1 MSYCF
6 FAAITFGIISGVIF
20 ADALRRIKIILKQT
34 PHLQVNQV
42 SFRLYVFVLAFHT
55 IVNSVCLFFINRGFN
70 RTTQEAYEIQIISR
84 IVLFSTLW
92 FLQIIM
98 LIIFYRWTSVR
109 VRHDRRITIDKLN
122 NSRNS
127 NRKSN
132 TNDSNSSLNQLLIE
146 DENEEARD
154 RVNTVAWEVW
164 GESETDLREQMFS
177 QFILKDERSSSNS
190 DKMTV
195 LETVKEAI

>member
-1 MSYCF
+1 
-6 FAAITFGIISGVIF
+6 
-20 ADALRRIKIILKQT
+20 
-34 PHLQVNQV
+34 
-42 SFRLYVFVLAFHT
+42 
-55 IVNSVCLFFINRGFN
+55 
-70 RTTQEAYEIQIISR
+70 
-84 IVLFSTLW
+84 
-92 FLQIIM
+92 M
-98 LIIFYRWTSVR
+98 LIIFYRWTSVK
-109 VRHDRRITIDKLN
+109 HDKRITIDKLN

-164 GESETDLREQMFS
+164 GESETDLREQMFA

>member
-1 MSYCF
+1 
-6 FAAITFGIISGVIF
+6 
-20 ADALRRIKIILKQT
+20 
-34 PHLQVNQV
+34 
-42 SFRLYVFVLAFHT
+42 
-55 IVNSVCLFFINRGFN
+55 
-70 RTTQEAYEIQIISR
+70 
-84 IVLFSTLW
+84 
-92 FLQIIM
+92 M

-177 QFILKDERSSSNS
+177 QFILKDERSSNNS

-195 LETVKEAI
+195 LETVKQAI

>member
-1 MSYCF
+1 
-6 FAAITFGIISGVIF
+6 
-20 ADALRRIKIILKQT
+20 
-34 PHLQVNQV
+34 
-42 SFRLYVFVLAFHT
+42 
-55 IVNSVCLFFINRGFN
+55 
-70 RTTQEAYEIQIISR
+70 
-84 IVLFSTLW
+84 
-92 FLQIIM
+92 M
-98 LIIFYRWTSVR
+98 LIIFYRWTSVK
-109 VRHDRRITIDKLN
+109 HDKRITIDKLN

-146 DENEEARD
+146 DENEEARE